1 MRLFKTI
8 QGVLVQ
14 QGKEYFCLPG
24 ADWDQIFREQHP
36 GAAIERKLRGWKPL
50 ANGAA
55 LLKRELLPPIG
66 QQEVWAAGVTYFR
79 SRDARMEEAKA
90 AGSGDFYAR
99 VYEAERPEL
108 FFKATAHRVVGH
120 GEEVRIRHDA
130 RWNAPEPELT
140 VAVNAAG
147 RVFGYTI
154 GNDMCSRD
162 IEAANPLYLPQAK
175 IYDGSCALGPGI
187 LLSEE
192 PLPPETAI
200 TLRVIRGGKTAFK
213 GATSLAKLKRSPDS
227 LAQWLYRECTFPH
240 GCFILTGTG
249 IVPPDE
255 FTLRH
260 GDEIQIGM
268 DGLGMLVN
276 KVASRKTESRSPQ
289 RHRGTE

>member
-1 MRLFKTI
+1 MLLFKTTR
-8 QGVLVQ
+8 GVLVQ
-14 QGKEYFCLPG
+14 RGQEYFCLPG
-24 ADWDQIFREQHP
+24 ADWDQLFREMHP
-36 GAAIERKLRGWKPL
+36 AAAVERKLRGWEPI
-50 ANGAA
+50 ANGAE
-55 LLKRELLPPIG
+55 LLKKELLPPIG

-99 VYEAERPEL
+99 VYVAERPEL
-108 FFKATAHRVVGH
+108 FFKATPHRVVGH
-120 GEEVRIRHDA
+120 GEEVRIRKDA
-130 RWNAPEPELT
+130 RWNVPEPELA

-147 RVFGYTI
+147 RAFGYTI

-162 IEAANPLYLPQAK
+162 IEGANPLYLPQAK

-192 PLPPETAI
+192 PLPPAMAI
-200 TLRVIRGGKTAFK
+200 TLRVIRGRRTAFQ
-213 GATSLAKLKRSPDS
+213 GETSLAQLKRSPAS

-255 FTLRH
+255 FTLRS
-260 GDEIQIGM
+260 GDEIRIGM
-268 DGLGMLVN
+268 DGLGVLIN
-276 KVASRKTESRSPQ
+276 TVA
-289 RHRGTE
+289 